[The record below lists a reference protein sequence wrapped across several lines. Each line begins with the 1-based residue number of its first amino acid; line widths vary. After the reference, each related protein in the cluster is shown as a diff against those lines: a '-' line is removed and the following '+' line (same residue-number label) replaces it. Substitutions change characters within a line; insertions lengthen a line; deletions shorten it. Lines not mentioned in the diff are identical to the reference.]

1 MTNMGMFSMIKRN
14 SKRALKGNWGKA
26 VTLTLLVF
34 GAVTLFAILQQAALE
49 MFVTSRVPQAAPLP
63 PNADFAQIAGYV
75 AQAIP
80 LAEWI
85 IIGAFSA
92 LMVLII
98 TPVEMG
104 AARWFY
110 ALVHGEKQPLSE
122 AFWYFESGRRYG
134 RSIWFGVN
142 LGLRGFF
149 WSLLFFAVPGGLLG
163 YSAYWLSRE
172 DVTRAQSA
180 AATIGALV
188 ASCLMLLAA
197 VFYAACVSRYTLA
210 VFLLGEGD
218 DVTVGRA
225 IRESVRYSKG
235 FRFSLMW
242 FELSYIGWFLLC
254 GLFFPALYVWP
265 YYSAGI
271 AMYALYIIEKKRHE
285 AASATLEFAA
295 PEPAPEPQAE
305 PEPEPEPKLEPATEP
320 DPLPDPLNEYFAD
333 EQPEPLDPEK

>member
-1 MTNMGMFSMIKRN
+1 MGMFSMIKRN

-34 GAVTLFAILQQAALE
+34 GAITLFTILQQAAIE
-49 MFVTSRVPQAAPLP
+49 MFVSRVPQAALP
-63 PNADFAQIAGYV
+63 PPDADLAQFAGYV
-75 AQAIP
+75 AQAVP
-80 LAEWI
+80 PAEWI
-85 IIGAFSA
+85 IVGAFSA
-92 LMVLII
+92 LMLLII

-110 ALVHGEKQPLSE
+110 ALVRGEKQPLSE

-134 RSIWFGVN
+134 RSVWYSVN
-142 LGLRGFF
+142 VGLRSFL
-149 WSLLFFAVPGGLLG
+149 WSVLFFAVPGGLLG
-163 YSAYWLSRE
+163 YSSYWLSRE

-180 AATIGALV
+180 AATIGALI
-188 ASCLMLLAA
+188 ASCLMILAA
-197 VFYAACVSRYTLA
+197 VFYSACVSRYMLA
-210 VFLLGEGD
+210 VFLLGESD

-225 IRESVRYSKG
+225 IRDSVRYTRG

-242 FELSYIGWFLLC
+242 FALSYIGWFLLC
-254 GLFFPALYVWP
+254 GLLFPALYVWP

-285 AASATLEFAA
+285 AASATLEFAG
-295 PEPAPEPQAE
+295 PEPAPEPKPE
-305 PEPEPEPKLEPATEP
+305 PELEPEPKLEPVTQP

-333 EQPEPLDPEK
+333 DPPEPLDPEK